1 MSNPSLLRQFKIGKR
16 LSIGFGLLV
25 LISIIVGLVAY
36 FQLNNIK
43 GNLNNIAERRL
54 PAALLVGD
62 MNREFQL
69 KRIHILDWVADAN
82 GQSTPQFE
90 QNINKA
96 QQAYDEAAKLAENFH
111 KTPAGRAVF
120 EKVLEAKEQYDAQ
133 YKTLVALIQQ
143 GEREKAL
150 LFNRQQL
157 NEAAKILS
165 GRLQDLAAYQR
176 DTGNTQRQQAYD
188 SMTQANFSILLSIL
202 VATLLGLGL
211 AYAITHSLTGPMAN
225 AVTMSETIAAGNLSQ
240 DYHDNSPDEAGALI
254 RAMDKMQLQL
264 RETIREISQSSRQLS
279 STSQEL
285 HNVTDQTAQI
295 MQQQS
300 SEVDM
305 AATAVTELTTAI
317 EEVARSAAATSND
330 SNHADMT
337 AKNGQQ
343 QVQQT
348 IVAIQT
354 LEQELQLSR
363 KGVEQL
369 SNRVNEIGSVLDV
382 IRSIAE
388 QTNLLALNAAI
399 EAARAGDSGRGFAV
413 VADEVR
419 ALAHRTQE
427 STKVIE
433 QTIRT
438 VQTETQHTVVAMGQS
453 SDKATSTLQLAQQ
466 AGDALSR
473 ITTAISQISDQN
485 LTIASAAEE
494 QATVAREVDRNLVN
508 IRDLALQN
516 AAGAHETKVSSESL
530 TLLAKTMDSRV
541 RQFKV
546 G

>member
-188 SMTQANFSILLSIL
+188 SMAQANFSILLSIL

>member
-1 MSNPSLLRQFKIGKR
+1 MSNPSLLRQFNIGKR

-69 KRIHILDWVADAN
+69 KRINILDWLADAN
-82 GQSTPQFE
+82 GQSNSQFE

-120 EKVLEAKEQYDAQ
+120 EKVLEAKEQYDTQ

-157 NEAAKILS
+157 NEAAKTFS
-165 GRLQDLAAYQR
+165 ARLQELAAYQR

-188 SMTQANFSILLSIL
+188 SMSQANFSILLSIL

-211 AYAITHSLTGPMAN
+211 AYAITNSLTGPMAN

-285 HNVTDQTAQI
+285 HDVTDQTAQI

-330 SNHADMT
+330 SNHADTT

-473 ITTAISQISDQN
+473 ITKAISQISDQN

-508 IRDLALQN
+508 IRDLAMQN

-541 RQFKV
+541 SQFKV